1 MNHKPRGSRQFPETL
16 TIQLTEPGLAS
27 LMLGTPGPISG
38 KLYSPA
44 GSELRTGSAGRSGPW
59 RGQLGNLQR
68 RRTAVPGWA
77 TLTGVRNT
85 LRLALRGNES
95 PWNNWSTPLRP
106 CGTPP

>member
-27 LMLGTPGPISG
+27 LMPGTPGPLSG

-44 GSELRTGSAGRSGPW
+44 GSELLTGSAGRSGPW

-77 TLTGVRNT
+77 TLTGARNT
-85 LRLALRGNES
+85 PAAGS
-95 PWNNWSTPLRP
+95 A
-106 CGTPP
+106 GK